1 MPETPEIP
9 EELPLVDEAAGE
21 DDAAVGGGSVG
32 SAAFPQGLKP
42 GTLAGA
48 DGGTEV
54 VKFTEM
60 PYSLSPDIPYTFI
73 GSI

>member
-1 MPETPEIP
+1 MPATPEIP
-9 EELPLVDEAAGE
+9 HELPLADEAAG
-21 DDAAVGGGSVG
+21 DANAVVGGGSVG
-32 SAAFPQGLKP
+32 RAAFPQGLKP

-54 VKFTEM
+54 VKFTDM
-60 PYSLSPDIPYTFI
+60 PYSLSPDILYTFI